1 VKNPY
6 PKETKD
12 HKIWEEGFNVGFNA
26 AIVAIL
32 AFAAEL
38 GKESFRKCLYEE
50 ERIYHIARRLRNA
63 RLLGRA
69 ISSACTVRERGSKP
83 VRRSQ
88 IGNWLFH
95 ASSRLLAAGHRQA

>member
-50 ERIYHIARRLRNA
+50 GNEERKPPPP
-63 RLLGRA
+63 GPE
-69 ISSACTVRERGSKP
+69 REILKG
-83 VRRSQ
+83 
-88 IGNWLFH
+88 I
-95 ASSRLLAAGHRQA
+95 